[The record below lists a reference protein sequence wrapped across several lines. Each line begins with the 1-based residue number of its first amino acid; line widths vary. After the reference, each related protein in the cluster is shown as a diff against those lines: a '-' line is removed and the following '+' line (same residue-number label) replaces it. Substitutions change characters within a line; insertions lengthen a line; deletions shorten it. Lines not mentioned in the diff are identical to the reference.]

1 MKSTENQAGFV
12 MYGAEFSLYS
22 GKLRSYLRK
31 KGIDFTEVQ
40 PWLMTYKR
48 FIVPR
53 TGVRYIP
60 VLQTPED
67 DVWQDTTVIIDHL
80 EERFPHP
87 SVYPGTPRRKLA
99 ALILELFGDEWLL
112 LPAMHY
118 RWNYPEENVP
128 FIYGE
133 FGKLLF
139 PRLPVFLQQKMG
151 KKLGDRF
158 RNVVPRLGI
167 TEETIPAL
175 EFWYEGLLA
184 ELDEHFRHHDFLLGS
199 YPTLADFGF
208 IGPFYA
214 HLYRDPA
221 PGKLM
226 RDSAPRVAA
235 WVERMISPDAVAGAA
250 SADQAE
256 LEDEIPATL
265 MPVLSRFAKEQLPV
279 LADTAR
285 VLEEYSAGIGSDE
298 VPRVLGTHQVK
309 IAGVPEERIV
319 VPYSLWMFQRPLDF
333 WRSLQGEDRLQ
344 ADQMLQNIGAGDLFD
359 LKQQIRIKRENNRLY
374 LDPG

>member
-1 MKSTENQAGFV
+1 

-31 KGIDFTEVQ
+31 KGIKFTEVQ
-40 PWLMTYKR
+40 PWLMTYRR

-67 DVWQDTTVIIDHL
+67 EVWQDTTVIIDHL
-80 EERFPHP
+80 EERFPQP
-87 SVYPGTPRRKLA
+87 SVYPATPARKLA

-118 RWNYPEENVP
+118 RWNYPDENIP

-139 PRLPVFLQQKMG
+139 PRLPVFMQQKVG

-158 RNVVPRLGI
+158 RNIVPRLGI

-175 EFWYEGLLA
+175 ESWYQGLLG
-184 ELDEHFRHHDFLLGS
+184 ELEEHFRHHDFLLGS
-199 YPTLADFGF
+199 YPTIADFGF

-226 RDSAPRVAA
+226 RETAPGVAA
-235 WVERMISPDAVAGAA
+235 WVERMISSDAAAGAV
-250 SADQAE
+250 SADSSE
-256 LEDEIPATL
+256 LDDEIPSTL
-265 MPVLSRFAKEQLPV
+265 MPVLGRFAAEQLPV

-285 VLEEYSAGIGSDE
+285 ILEERSEDIGAQE
-298 VPRVLGTHQVK
+298 VPRFLGMHQVK
-309 IAGVPEERIV
+309 IAGVPAERIV

-333 WRSLQGEDRLQ
+333 WHSLKGEDRQQAGRLLQ
-344 ADQMLQNIGAGDLFD
+344 DMGAADAFD
-359 LKQQIRIKRENNRLY
+359 IKQQVRLKRENNRLY
-374 LDPG
+374 LDRRQ

>member
-1 MKSTENQAGFV
+1 
-12 MYGAEFSLYS
+12 
-22 GKLRSYLRK
+22 
-31 KGIDFTEVQ
+31 
-40 PWLMTYKR
+40 
-48 FIVPR
+48 
-53 TGVRYIP
+53 

-67 DVWQDTTVIIDHL
+67 EVWQDTTVIIDHL
-80 EERFPHP
+80 EERFPQP
-87 SVYPGTPRRKLA
+87 SVYPATPRRKLA

-139 PRLPVFLQQKMG
+139 PRLPVFLQQKVG

-167 TEETIPAL
+167 TEKTVPAL
-175 EFWYEGLLA
+175 ESWYEGLLA

-199 YPTLADFGF
+199 YPTIADFGF

-226 RDSAPRVAA
+226 RDSAPRVVA
-235 WVERMISPDAVAGAA
+235 WVERMISTDAAAGAV

-256 LEDEIPATL
+256 LKDEIPATL
-265 MPVLSRFAKEQLPV
+265 MPVLNRFAKEQLPV
-279 LADTAR
+279 LVDTAR
-285 VLEEYSAGIGSDE
+285 VLDEYSDGIGSDE
-298 VPRVLGTHQVK
+298 VPRFLGTHQVK
-309 IAGVPEERIV
+309 IAGVPEDRIV

-333 WRSLQGEDRLQ
+333 WRSLQGEDKLQ
-344 ADQMLQNIGAGDLFD
+344 ADTMLQDIGAGDLFD
-359 LKQQIRIKRENNRLY
+359 LQQQIRLKRENNRLY
-374 LDPG
+374 LDPA

>member
-1 MKSTENQAGFV
+1 

-31 KGIDFTEVQ
+31 KGIDFIEVQ
-40 PWLMTYKR
+40 PWLKTYKQ

-67 DVWQDTTVIIDHL
+67 DVWQDTTVIIDHM
-80 EERFPHP
+80 EERFPQP
-87 SVYPGTPRRKLA
+87 SVYPATARRKLA

-118 RWNYPEENVP
+118 HWNYPEENLP

-133 FGKLLF
+133 FGKLMF
-139 PRLPVFLQQKMG
+139 PRLPAFVQRNLG

-158 RNVVPRLGI
+158 RGVVPRLGI

-175 EFWYEGLLA
+175 EFWYEGLLG
-184 ELDEHFRHHDFLLGS
+184 ELNEHFLHHDFLLGQQ
-199 YPTLADFGF
+199 PTIADFGF

-221 PGKLM
+221 PGRLM
-226 RDSAPRVAA
+226 RESAPRVAA
-235 WVERMISPDAVAGAA
+235 WVERMISAQAVASAA
-250 SADQAE
+250 TAE
-256 LEDEIPATL
+256 QNELIDEIPPTL
-265 MPVLSRFAKEQLPV
+265 MPVLKRFAKEQLPV
-279 LADTAR
+279 LVDTAR
-285 VLEEYSAGIGSDE
+285 ILDEHSDGIGAGE
-298 VPRVLGTHQVK
+298 VPRFLGMHKVK
-309 IAGVPEERIV
+309 IAGVPAKRIV

-333 WRSLQGEDRLQ
+333 WHSLEGEERLQ
-344 ADQMLQNIGAGDLFD
+344 SSQLLEKIGAGNLFD
-359 LKQQIRIKRENNRLY
+359 IKQQVRLKRENNRLS
-374 LDPG
+374 LDLVREPV

>member
-1 MKSTENQAGFV
+1 

-31 KGIDFTEVQ
+31 KGIEFTEIQ
-40 PWLMTYKR
+40 PWVMTYKR

-67 DVWQDTTVIIDHL
+67 EVWQDTTVIIDHM
-80 EERFPHP
+80 EERFPQP
-87 SVYPGTPRRKLA
+87 SVYPATARRKLA

-118 RWNYPEENVP
+118 RWNYPEENLP

-139 PRLPVFLQQKMG
+139 PRLPVFLQRKAG

-158 RNVVPRLGI
+158 RGVVPRLGI
-167 TEETIPAL
+167 TEATIPAL
-175 EFWYEGLLA
+175 ESWYEGLLG
-184 ELDEHFRHHDFLLGS
+184 ELNEHFLHHDFLLGQS
-199 YPTLADFGF
+199 PTIADFGF

-226 RDSAPRVAA
+226 RESAPRVAA
-235 WVERMISPDAVAGAA
+235 WVERMISPQAVSSTL
-250 SADQAE
+250 SAEQGE
-256 LEDEIPATL
+256 LTDEIPTTL
-265 MPVLSRFAKEQLPV
+265 MPVLNRFAKEQLPV
-279 LADTAR
+279 LVDTAR
-285 VLEEYSAGIGSDE
+285 ILDEHSDGIGAQE
-298 VPRVLGTHQVK
+298 VPRFLGMHKVK
-309 IAGVPEERIV
+309 IAGVTAERIV

-333 WRSLQGEDRLQ
+333 WRSLEGEERVRANGL
-344 ADQMLQNIGAGDLFD
+344 LEEIGAGGVFD
-359 LKQQIRIKRENNRLY
+359 IKQQVRLKRENNRLF
-374 LDPG
+374 LGRAQESA

>member
-1 MKSTENQAGFV
+1 

-31 KGIDFTEVQ
+31 KGIEFTEIQ
-40 PWLMTYKR
+40 PWVMTYKR

-60 VLQTPED
+60 VLQTPENE
-67 DVWQDTTVIIDHL
+67 VWQDTTVIIDHM
-80 EERFPHP
+80 EERFPQP
-87 SVYPGTPRRKLA
+87 SVYPATALRKLV

-118 RWNYPEENVP
+118 RWNYPDENLP

-133 FGKLLF
+133 FGKLMF
-139 PRLPVFLQQKMG
+139 PRLPAFLQRKVG

-158 RNVVPRLGI
+158 RGVVPRLGI
-167 TEETIPAL
+167 TEATIPAL
-175 EFWYEGLLA
+175 ESWYEGLLG
-184 ELDEHFRHHDFLLGS
+184 ELNEHFLHHDFLMGQH
-199 YPTLADFGF
+199 PTIADFGF

-226 RDSAPRVAA
+226 RESAPRVAA
-235 WVERMISPDAVAGAA
+235 WVERMISPQAVAQAA
-250 SADQAE
+250 TAEQAE
-256 LEDEIPATL
+256 STDEIPPTL
-265 MPVLSRFAKEQLPV
+265 MSVLSRFATEQLPV
-279 LADTAR
+279 LVDTAR
-285 VLEEYSAGIGSDE
+285 ILDEHSDGIGADE
-298 VPRVLGTHQVK
+298 VPRFLGMHKVK
-309 IAGVPEERIV
+309 IAGVPAERIV

-333 WRSLQGEDRLQ
+333 WRSLAGEERVRARRLLE
-344 ADQMLQNIGAGDLFD
+344 DIGAGDLFD
-359 LKQQIRIKRENNRLY
+359 IKQQVRLKRENNRLF
-374 LDPG
+374 LDRARDL

>member
-1 MKSTENQAGFV
+1 

-31 KGIDFTEVQ
+31 KGIEFTEIQ
-40 PWLMTYKR
+40 PWLRTYKR

-80 EERFPHP
+80 EERFPQP
-87 SVYPGTPRRKLA
+87 SVYPATARRKLA

-118 RWNYPEENVP
+118 RWNYPEENLP

-133 FGKLLF
+133 FGKLML
-139 PRLPVFLQQKMG
+139 PRLPVFLQRKVG

-175 EFWYEGLLA
+175 ESWYEGLLG
-184 ELDEHFRHHDFLLGS
+184 ELNEHFIHHDFLLGRQ
-199 YPTLADFGF
+199 PTIADFGF

-226 RDSAPRVAA
+226 RETAPGVAA
-235 WVERMISPDAVAGAA
+235 WVERMISPQAVA
-250 SADQAE
+250 SAPTAE
-256 LEDEIPATL
+256 QSESADEIPPTL
-265 MPVLSRFAKEQLPV
+265 MPVLSRFATEQLPILV
-279 LADTAR
+279 DTAR
-285 VLEEYSAGIGSDE
+285 ILDEHSDAIGADE
-298 VPRVLGTHQVK
+298 VPRFLGMHPVK
-309 IAGVPEERIV
+309 IAGVPTQRIV
-319 VPYSLWMFQRPLDF
+319 IPYSLWMFQRPLDF
-333 WRSLQGEDRLQ
+333 WRSLQGEGRLQTDRLL
-344 ADQMLQNIGAGDLFD
+344 DEIGAGDLFD
-359 LKQQIRIKRENNRLY
+359 LQQQLRLKRANNRLY
-374 LDPG
+374 LDRG